1 MSKFNK
7 RDIIRFT
14 GSHRMSGRLGFISK
28 VEECDGDIRYTI
40 DVLIPIPGFFSLFS
54 MESDN
59 EFELAEDKRLV

>member
-7 RDIIRFT
+7 RDIIRFM
-14 GSHRMSGRLGFISK
+14 GNHRMSGRLGFISK
-28 VEECDGDIRYTI
+28 VEECDGDTRYTI

-59 EFELAEDKRLV
+59 EFELAENKRLV